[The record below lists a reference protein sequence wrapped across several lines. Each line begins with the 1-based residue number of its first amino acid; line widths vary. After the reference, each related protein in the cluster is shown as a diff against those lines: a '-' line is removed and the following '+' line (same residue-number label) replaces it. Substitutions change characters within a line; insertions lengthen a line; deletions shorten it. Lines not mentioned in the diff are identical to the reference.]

1 MEMDC
6 NIDKRQ
12 KTGFTFPNLFQIF
25 DILQK
30 CYKFHS
36 VPSCR
41 KMIWYQNYKVVILCK
56 LCNYLNRNFNL
67 VFSIVRAA
75 KIFGKHSSF
84 RSVAAQFSRN
94 KPKVQYSDIPMLRI
108 NDMY

>member
-1 MEMDC
+1 MAKMEMDC

-36 VPSCR
+36 VASCR
-41 KMIWYQNYKVVILCK
+41 KMLCYQNNKGVILCK

-75 KIFGKHSSF
+75 KIFGKTY
-84 RSVAAQFSRN
+84 QFSFSCRYFQRFEPTI
-94 KPKVQYSDIPMLRI
+94 KETVSKI
-108 NDMY
+108 

>member
-1 MEMDC
+1 MAKMEMDC

-36 VPSCR
+36 VASCR
-41 KMIWYQNYKVVILCK
+41 KMLCYQNNKGVILCK

-75 KIFGKHSSF
+75 KIFGKT
-84 RSVAAQFSRN
+84 
-94 KPKVQYSDIPMLRI
+94 
-108 NDMY
+108 